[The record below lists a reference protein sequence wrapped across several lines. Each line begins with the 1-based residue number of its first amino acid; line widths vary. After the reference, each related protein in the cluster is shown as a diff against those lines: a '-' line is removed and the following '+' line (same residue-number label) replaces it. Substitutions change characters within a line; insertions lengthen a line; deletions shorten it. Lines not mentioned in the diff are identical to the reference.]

1 MSNYAHSTMRSA
13 LLVIP
18 LLLLAGC
25 DIPGLGPTPQA
36 VARESEAKAVGSACR
51 HALRGLEDCYVLNA
65 RAPKAMV
72 FAGWKEMDQYM
83 RENKLEGVPSVIT
96 QREKPARAT
105 AQDDDIETE
114 LRPTTPR
121 NRS

>member
-1 MSNYAHSTMRSA
+1 MRSA
-13 LLVIP
+13 LLALP

-36 VARESEAKAVGSACR
+36 IARENEAKAIGSACR
-51 HALRGLEDCYVLNA
+51 HALRGLEDCYSLNP
-65 RAPKAMV
+65 RATKALV

-96 QREKPARAT
+96 QREKPARA
-105 AQDDDIETE
+105 AAPDDDIETE
-114 LRPTTPR
+114 LRPAAPR

>member
-1 MSNYAHSTMRSA
+1 MSNYVHSTMRSA
-13 LLVIP
+13 LLALP

-51 HALRGLEDCYVLNA
+51 HALRGLEDCYALNA

-83 RENKLEGVPSVIT
+83 RENKLEGVPSLIT
-96 QREKPARAT
+96 QREKPARAA

-114 LRPTTPR
+114 LRPATPR